1 MTIEEVK
8 AILGRVRFIEGQ
20 IEDAEE
26 ELIMLKAKSL
36 KITSALSM
44 GPVHG
49 GTQDKIAQVV
59 ADIADMENYIVERTE
74 AYKKMRMKAYK
85 LIELLDSPK
94 DAKFISD
101 WYLKKEKRIATC
113 DRNGY
118 ERQGG
123 YKARNR
129 IIREIARKTEE
140 LATLGDILT

>member
-1 MTIEEVK
+1 
-8 AILGRVRFIEGQ
+8 
-20 IEDAEE
+20 
-26 ELIMLKAKSL
+26 
-36 KITSALSM
+36 
-44 GPVHG
+44 
-49 GTQDKIAQVV
+49 
-59 ADIADMENYIVERTE
+59 
-74 AYKKMRMKAYK
+74 MKAYK

-94 DAKFISD
+94 DAKFISG

-140 LATLGDILT
+140 LATY

>member
-1 MTIEEVK
+1 MTIDEVK
-8 AILGRVRFIEGQ
+8 AILGIVRFIEGQ

-36 KITSALSM
+36 KRTSALSM

-101 WYLKKEKRIATC
+101 WYLKKEKRIVTC